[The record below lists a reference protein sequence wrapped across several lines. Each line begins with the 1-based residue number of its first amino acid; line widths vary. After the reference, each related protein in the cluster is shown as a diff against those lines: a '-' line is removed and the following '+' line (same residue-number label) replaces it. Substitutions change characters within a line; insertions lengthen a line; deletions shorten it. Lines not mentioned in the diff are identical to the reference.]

1 MKFAPHRDPL
11 LGRHKW
17 VGGATMDATEEVIGH
32 PGWAAWK
39 RAPLL

>member
-11 LGRHKW
+11 LGRHEW